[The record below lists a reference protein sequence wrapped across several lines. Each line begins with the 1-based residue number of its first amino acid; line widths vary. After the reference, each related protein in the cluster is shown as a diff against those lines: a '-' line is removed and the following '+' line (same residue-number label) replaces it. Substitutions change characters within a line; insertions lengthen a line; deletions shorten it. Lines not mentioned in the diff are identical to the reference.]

1 MCNKQERLKTDMI
14 QYNMRYRGPYEYEK
28 FILNVYQFYN
38 EMLDIESSVSDKNN
52 ENFISAA
59 NKLDAVSEQIK
70 TLSDKLCII
79 KERKRVL

>member
-1 MCNKQERLKTDMI
+1 MI

-28 FILNVYQFYN
+28 FILNVYQFHN
-38 EMLDIESSVSDKNN
+38 EMLDIENSISDKNS
-52 ENFISAA
+52 ENFSSAA
-59 NKLDAVSEQIK
+59 NKLDEVSEQIK

>member
-1 MCNKQERLKTDMI
+1 MI

-28 FILNVYQFYN
+28 FILNVYQFHN
-38 EMLDIESSVSDKNN
+38 EMLDIENSISDKNS

-59 NKLDAVSEQIK
+59 NKLDEVSEQIK

>member
-1 MCNKQERLKTDMI
+1 MI

-28 FILNVYQFYN
+28 FILNVYQFHN
-38 EMLDIESSVSDKNN
+38 EMLDIENSISDKNS
-52 ENFISAA
+52 ENFSSAA
-59 NKLDAVSEQIK
+59 NKLNEVSEQIK

>member
-1 MCNKQERLKTDMI
+1 MI

-28 FILNVYQFYN
+28 FILNVYQFHN
-38 EMLDIESSVSDKNN
+38 EMLDIEDSISDKNS
-52 ENFISAA
+52 ENFIYAA
-59 NKLDAVSEQIK
+59 NKLDEVSEQIK